1 MSKIMKKLLTMVA
14 AVSAALFFTK
24 ADAQVRTYFEDSF
37 SPDGPSSSYWNDGAS
52 TNIPAAG
59 GPIYLVG
66 LSDGSV
72 VGGWV
77 YDPEGGIIYN
87 PQTGGGVATTPLD
100 GEYLFVTQPI
110 TLESGAVEN
119 IFSFDYLYM
128 ALDAATADTKNFGLK
143 VRETGGEWATVST
156 VYEAGAS
163 LAVEDE
169 GTMTATLP
177 AEYAGKEV
185 ELALFCENSDDV
197 SFAFLFNNVVFA
209 AWSSETRLMAELHP
223 SLVTPENP
231 GVEMFLRNGG
241 TAMISSAEMS
251 YQIGGNPVAASTLD
265 MNLSMGEE
273 IEETLA
279 LSVEGLTVGQVYDLK
294 IWNSSLNGAT
304 VAEPDTME
312 CSFRYSNG
320 GDYGKHVPL
329 VEVFTAS
336 WCAFCSAMNR
346 AIDPVIEEYLPLK
359 QVSIAKYQGNGDPYS
374 TTEGS
379 QRESLYGVAGY
390 PTSIYNGMEAI
401 SSWSGTY
408 SGITSALRERI
419 AEDSEKDAVLSIV
432 YDKVEWAP
440 TAGTLFFS
448 FTVTSAVSFSA
459 NLTPVVLEGMT
470 TGNRGTNGE
479 REFYHV
485 VMDMPDGGLGKE
497 TEFRAGEP
505 LSFDYEVNMA
515 STNVE
520 EYGDLELLVIVQ
532 NNDRGEVY
540 QTASFDLP
548 NPFLPR
554 VDVSVEKNPISEGE
568 TYRVSKEVNPAD
580 SVFSVPAYISLEN
593 KTDESLVIGMQIRPV
608 APIAEGY
615 SLQFCGFNQCYDYAN
630 IPDITLEPGQS
641 VGIDQIND
649 ALDIQYNLP
658 FSHVYGEPFEPLRVE
673 VSFFDRTFL
682 DTLSFFI
689 DFVPVWAE
697 DATEKLFPFDSVH
710 FPDPI
715 FREYIIGIADIFP
728 DGFLSEYERDALTSI
743 DVTEMNIESLR
754 GIEYFTKLHR
764 LDCSGNLLTFLDL
777 KMNSELVSLDCSG
790 NQLSSLDLSN
800 NLVLRSLE
808 TSDNRLYV
816 EVDEENRFDASTLPG
831 FNLTR
836 TSDWKGCSRIGYLL
850 TFTEE
855 EVSYR
860 YETGYQ
866 GSATLP
872 EVRFALVAELPEENF
887 LPIDEEHFP
896 DPAFRDYLK
905 LADMNQ
911 DGQLNEDEIAGVTGI
926 DVSGLG
932 IQDLR
937 GIGYFT
943 ELESLDCSD
952 NQLTSLDL
960 STNIKLET
968 LKAEGNRLD
977 ITLDDRNG
985 FDLSTLPGFDPAKA
999 SDWEGCTRI
1008 GNLLTFTQQE
1018 VTYAYATGYAGSLA
1032 GTGLESVSFHLLADR
1047 DPSTSNENGLPTQG
1061 RVYVQDRVIH
1071 TQGLHGE
1078 ISIFTPAG
1086 TLLYRGTGNRI
1097 PVGHSGVHIV
1107 RNREQVWKVFVL

>member
-1 MSKIMKKLLTMVA
+1 MVA

-37 SPDGPSSSYWNDGAS
+37 APNGPSQSNWNLSAS
-52 TNIPAAG
+52 TEIDAEV
-59 GPIYLVG
+59 GPLYLVG
-66 LSDGSV
+66 FQDGSV
-72 VGGWV
+72 MGGWV
-77 YDPEGGIIYN
+77 YDPNGDIIVDQYQR
-87 PQTGGGVATTPLD
+87 PTATTPLE
-100 GEYLFVTQPI
+100 GEYLFVTQPF

-163 LAVEDE
+163 LAVEDQ

-241 TAMISSAEMS
+241 TATISSVEMS
-251 YQIGGNPVAASTLD
+251 YQIGGNPVATSTLD

-294 IWNSSLNGAT
+294 IWNSSLNGAA
-304 VAEPDTME
+304 VAEPDTLE

-329 VEVFTAS
+329 VEVFTAN
-336 WCAFCSAMNR
+336 WCGYCPAMNR
-346 AIDPVIEEYLPLK
+346 AIDPVIEGYLPLK
-359 QVSIAKYQGNGDPYS
+359 KVSIAKYQGNGDSYS

-390 PTSIYNGMEAI
+390 PTPIYNGMEAI

-432 YDKVEWAP
+432 YDKVELDS
-440 TAGTLFFS
+440 TAGTLSFS

-540 QTASFDLP
+540 QTASFDLSSDNVANEQAEQLPGVVLYP
-548 NPFLPR
+548 NPARDYAILSGLNNATVQIFDLTGRMVYEVAGADAMIELP
-554 VDVSVEKNPISEGE
+554 VE
-568 TYRVSKEVNPAD
+568 
-580 SVFSVPAYISLEN
+580 
-593 KTDESLVIGMQIRPV
+593 
-608 APIAEGY
+608 
-615 SLQFCGFNQCYDYAN
+615 GFNA
-630 IPDITLEPGQS
+630 GS
-641 VGIDQIND
+641 
-649 ALDIQYNLP
+649 
-658 FSHVYGEPFEPLRVE
+658 
-673 VSFFDRTFL
+673 
-682 DTLSFFI
+682 
-689 DFVPVWAE
+689 
-697 DATEKLFPFDSVH
+697 
-710 FPDPI
+710 
-715 FREYIIGIADIFP
+715 YII
-728 DGFLSEYERDALTSI
+728 
-743 DVTEMNIESLR
+743 
-754 GIEYFTKLHR
+754 
-764 LDCSGNLLTFLDL
+764 
-777 KMNSELVSLDCSG
+777 
-790 NQLSSLDLSN
+790 
-800 NLVLRSLE
+800 
-808 TSDNRLYV
+808 
-816 EVDEENRFDASTLPG
+816 
-831 FNLTR
+831 
-836 TSDWKGCSRIGYLL
+836 RI
-850 TFTEE
+850 
-855 EVSYR
+855 S
-860 YETGYQ
+860 
-866 GSATLP
+866 
-872 EVRFALVAELPEENF
+872 
-887 LPIDEEHFP
+887 
-896 DPAFRDYLK
+896 
-905 LADMNQ
+905 Q
-911 DGQLNEDEIAGVTGI
+911 DGKTAVRRLNV
-926 DVSGLG
+926 
-932 IQDLR
+932 
-937 GIGYFT
+937 
-943 ELESLDCSD
+943 
-952 NQLTSLDL
+952 
-960 STNIKLET
+960 
-968 LKAEGNRLD
+968 
-977 ITLDDRNG
+977 
-985 FDLSTLPGFDPAKA
+985 
-999 SDWEGCTRI
+999 
-1008 GNLLTFTQQE
+1008 
-1018 VTYAYATGYAGSLA
+1018 
-1032 GTGLESVSFHLLADR
+1032 
-1047 DPSTSNENGLPTQG
+1047 
-1061 RVYVQDRVIH
+1061 
-1071 TQGLHGE
+1071 
-1078 ISIFTPAG
+1078 
-1086 TLLYRGTGNRI
+1086 
-1097 PVGHSGVHIV
+1097 V
-1107 RNREQVWKVFVL
+1107 R

>member
-1 MSKIMKKLLTMVA
+1 MKKLLTMVA

-37 SPDGPSSSYWNDGAS
+37 APNGPSASYWNASAS
-52 TNIPAAG
+52 TEIDAEV
-59 GPIYLVG
+59 GPLYLVG
-66 LSDGSV
+66 YQDGSV
-72 VGGWV
+72 MGGWV
-77 YDPEGGIIYN
+77 YDPNGDFIVDQYQR
-87 PQTGGGVATTPLD
+87 PTATTPLE
-100 GEYLFVTQPI
+100 GEYLFVTQPF

-163 LAVEDE
+163 LAVEDQ

-185 ELALFCENSDDV
+185 ELAMFCENSDDV

-223 SLVTPENP
+223 ALVTPENP

-294 IWNSSLNGAT
+294 IWNSSLNGAA
-304 VAEPDTME
+304 VAEPDTLE

-329 VEVFTAS
+329 VEVFTAN
-336 WCAFCSAMNR
+336 WCGYCPAMNR
-346 AIDPVIEEYLPLK
+346 AIDPVIEGYLPLK
-359 QVSIAKYQGNGDPYS
+359 QVSIAKYQGNGDSYS

-540 QTASFDLP
+540 QTASFDLSSDNVANEQAEQLPGVVLYP
-548 NPFLPR
+548 NPARDYAILSGLNNATVQIFDLTGRMVYEVAGADAMIELP
-554 VDVSVEKNPISEGE
+554 VE
-568 TYRVSKEVNPAD
+568 
-580 SVFSVPAYISLEN
+580 
-593 KTDESLVIGMQIRPV
+593 
-608 APIAEGY
+608 
-615 SLQFCGFNQCYDYAN
+615 GFNA
-630 IPDITLEPGQS
+630 GS
-641 VGIDQIND
+641 
-649 ALDIQYNLP
+649 
-658 FSHVYGEPFEPLRVE
+658 
-673 VSFFDRTFL
+673 
-682 DTLSFFI
+682 
-689 DFVPVWAE
+689 
-697 DATEKLFPFDSVH
+697 
-710 FPDPI
+710 
-715 FREYIIGIADIFP
+715 YII
-728 DGFLSEYERDALTSI
+728 
-743 DVTEMNIESLR
+743 
-754 GIEYFTKLHR
+754 
-764 LDCSGNLLTFLDL
+764 
-777 KMNSELVSLDCSG
+777 
-790 NQLSSLDLSN
+790 
-800 NLVLRSLE
+800 
-808 TSDNRLYV
+808 
-816 EVDEENRFDASTLPG
+816 
-831 FNLTR
+831 
-836 TSDWKGCSRIGYLL
+836 RI
-850 TFTEE
+850 
-855 EVSYR
+855 S
-860 YETGYQ
+860 
-866 GSATLP
+866 
-872 EVRFALVAELPEENF
+872 
-887 LPIDEEHFP
+887 
-896 DPAFRDYLK
+896 
-905 LADMNQ
+905 Q
-911 DGQLNEDEIAGVTGI
+911 DGKTAVRRLNV
-926 DVSGLG
+926 
-932 IQDLR
+932 
-937 GIGYFT
+937 
-943 ELESLDCSD
+943 
-952 NQLTSLDL
+952 
-960 STNIKLET
+960 
-968 LKAEGNRLD
+968 
-977 ITLDDRNG
+977 
-985 FDLSTLPGFDPAKA
+985 
-999 SDWEGCTRI
+999 
-1008 GNLLTFTQQE
+1008 
-1018 VTYAYATGYAGSLA
+1018 
-1032 GTGLESVSFHLLADR
+1032 
-1047 DPSTSNENGLPTQG
+1047 
-1061 RVYVQDRVIH
+1061 
-1071 TQGLHGE
+1071 
-1078 ISIFTPAG
+1078 
-1086 TLLYRGTGNRI
+1086 
-1097 PVGHSGVHIV
+1097 V
-1107 RNREQVWKVFVL
+1107 R